1 MLWYCFADMAATT
14 SEDLVERMVDL
25 EVRLAFQDKLLRE
38 LDDVLRVLM
47 DRLAEAE
54 TAIEQL
60 RSTDKSPPT
69 PLGPINEPPPHY

>member
-1 MLWYCFADMAATT
+1 MMWYSFDDMSATPT
-14 SEDLVERMVDL
+14 VELVERMMDL
-25 EVRLAFQDKLLRE
+25 EVRLAFQDQLLRE

-47 DRLAEAE
+47 DRLVAAE
-54 TAIEQL
+54 TTIEQL

>member
-1 MLWYCFADMAATT
+1 MMWYSFAAMPATT
-14 SEDLVERMVDL
+14 AEDLVERMMDL

-47 DRLAEAE
+47 DRLAVAE
-54 TAIEQL
+54 TTIEQL